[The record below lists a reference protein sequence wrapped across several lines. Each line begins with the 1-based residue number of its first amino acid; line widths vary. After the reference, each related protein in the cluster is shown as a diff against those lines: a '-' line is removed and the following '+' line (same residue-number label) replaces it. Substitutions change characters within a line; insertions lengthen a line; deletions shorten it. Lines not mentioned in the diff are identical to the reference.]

1 MRTTDT
7 PVKTKKKAQ
16 KRIKTRASAPK
27 KETRSQKEVQ
37 PEASVVVPAAAPP
50 VPHEEPDVAQG
61 EGAPKKW
68 TNQEIA
74 SLFNRIA
81 DILEIQGESSFKVI
95 AYRRAADSIEHL
107 SRNIRDIWQNDPENL
122 REIPGVGEAIAD
134 KTDELLRTGH
144 MAYFEKIS
152 KDIPPGLFEMM
163 TIPGVGPKT
172 VVRLWKEL
180 NITDVNALEAAAR
193 AGKLQ
198 NVSGFGQRTEEKIL
212 SGIDAARRKK
222 TSTRVLLGRALPF
235 AEVVIDSMREA
246 CGKVIDKIEATG
258 SLRRMQSTIGDVDI
272 LVASREPAT
281 VIDAFC
287 HLPLVQ
293 EVHAQGATKAS
304 IIAGNGMQ
312 VDLRVLE
319 PERWG
324 TALQYFTG
332 NKEHNIQVRQVAL
345 DRKLSL
351 SEWDFKTVPDNKEIL
366 VATEEEV
373 YNKLGMDWIPPE
385 LRQAT
390 GEIEVA
396 FKHQLPHL
404 ITLRDLKG
412 DLQSHSTWS
421 DGTTTI
427 GTMAEA
433 AQARGLRYLA
443 LTDHSRGLGV
453 ARGLD
458 AERARQQW
466 AEIDELNRHYKD
478 FRILKGVEVEI
489 RADGSIDL
497 PDEILAR
504 FDLVVASTHSALT
517 QAREQITAR
526 VARAL
531 RNPYVDIF
539 AHPTGRLIGSREP
552 SQLDLEELF
561 RVALETGTILEM
573 NGSPE
578 RLDLSDIQARRA
590 KELGIPLVI
599 SSDAHSPNGFDGLF
613 FGVGMARRGWI
624 EPQNVVNTLEWGEL
638 KKRLKRNKG

>member
-107 SRNIRDIWQNDPENL
+107 SRNIRDIWQNDSENL

-287 HLPLVQ
+287 HLPLVH

>member
-37 PEASVVVPAAAPP
+37 PGASVVVPAAAPP

-287 HLPLVQ
+287 HLPLVH